1 MMKTLLYNDKPVYAR
16 TDVTQV
22 GQDAIT
28 TAPSPVRFTATPSAR
43 YVPSR
48 SPAAVNHVGALYMD
62 QYLAML
68 LGAVAIA
75 ALLLLVFARLEP
87 VPRYLPGV
95 PTPRHEQQQQQ
106 QYLPGVP
113 TPHQRQHQQQRYLPG
128 VPTPKN

>member
-1 MMKTLLYNDKPVYAR
+1 
-16 TDVTQV
+16 
-22 GQDAIT
+22 
-28 TAPSPVRFTATPSAR
+28 
-43 YVPSR
+43 
-48 SPAAVNHVGALYMD
+48 MD

-95 PTPRHEQQQQQ
+95 PTPHQRQHQQQQQQ

-113 TPHQRQHQQQRYLPG
+113 TPHQRQQRQHQQQRYLPG

>member
-1 MMKTLLYNDKPVYAR
+1 M
-16 TDVTQV
+16 
-22 GQDAIT
+22 
-28 TAPSPVRFTATPSAR
+28 
-43 YVPSR
+43 
-48 SPAAVNHVGALYMD
+48 NHVGALYMD

-95 PTPRHEQQQQQ
+95 PTPRHEQQQ
-106 QYLPGVP
+106 
-113 TPHQRQHQQQRYLPG
+113 YLPG